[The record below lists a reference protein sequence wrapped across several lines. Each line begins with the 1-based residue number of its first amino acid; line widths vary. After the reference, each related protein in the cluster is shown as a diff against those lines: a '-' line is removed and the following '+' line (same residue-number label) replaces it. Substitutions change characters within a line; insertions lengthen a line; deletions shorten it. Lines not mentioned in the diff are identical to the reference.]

1 MLLRGLE
8 GRGHR
13 VILYCNDAAVAAQAR
28 ALGVPTTLQPLGG
41 DVAVHDAVRFA
52 RTLRRDR
59 PDALIV
65 GTFKKMWLAAL
76 AARLA
81 GVRRVI
87 ARIGLESD
95 TPRNAKYRW
104 VMSRWVDAIVLT
116 ADAPREEYRRT
127 LPAFDSA
134 RVLTI
139 HTAVV
144 PPAVTRS
151 REEMR
156 RELGVPVDA
165 PAIGAVARLATQK
178 RLDRLLDAMAEL
190 PGDVHCILV
199 GDGAER
205 GALEERA
212 RTLGLA
218 DRVHFTGRREDV
230 GNVLTA
236 LDVFVISSDREG
248 LSNSMLEALAL
259 GVPVVSTAVSGARD
273 ALEPLPD
280 GSSPGEI
287 VPHDSGAIAAALRR
301 LLQDEV
307 LRRRMSRAAVQRA
320 RERFDFGEMLSWWER
335 VLRE

>member
-1 MLLRGLE
+1 
-8 GRGHR
+8 
-13 VILYCNDAAVAAQAR
+13 VILYCNDAAVAEQAR
-28 ALGVPTTLQPLGG
+28 ALGVPVALEPLGG

-52 RTLRRDR
+52 RALGRDR

-104 VMSRWVDAIVLT
+104 VMSRWIDAIVLT
-116 ADAPREEYRRT
+116 ADAPRAEYRRA
-127 LPAFDSA
+127 LPAFDPA

-139 HTAVV
+139 RTAVV
-144 PPAVTRS
+144 PPVVTRS

-156 RELGVPVDA
+156 RELGLPLDA
-165 PAIGAVARLATQK
+165 PVIGAVARLAAQK
-178 RLDRLLDAMAEL
+178 RFDRLLDAMAEL
-190 PGDVHCILV
+190 PGDVHCVLV
-199 GDGAER
+199 GEGAER
-205 GALEERA
+205 EALEERA
-212 RTLGLA
+212 RALGLEH
-218 DRVHFTGRREDV
+218 RVRFTGRREDV

-248 LSNSMLEALAL
+248 LSNSMLEALAV

-273 ALEPLPD
+273 ALEPLAD
-280 GSSPGEI
+280 GSAPGEI
-287 VPHDSGAIAAALRR
+287 VPLDSGAIAAALRR
-301 LLQDEV
+301 LLDDAM
-307 LRRRMSRAAVQRA
+307 LRRRMSRAALARV